1 MPTKK
6 DARIYYS
13 LLFLCYLEVL
23 LWTACILTGTF
34 SLTQDAD
41 CTVAYCVRETV
52 RAGAARARLPP
63 GRGAVH

>member
-1 MPTKK
+1 MRTKK
-6 DARIYYS
+6 EARIYYS

-41 CTVAYCVRETV
+41 CTAAYCVRETV
-52 RAGAARARLPP
+52 R
-63 GRGAVH
+63 